1 MMLHERQKIARV
13 VPALLVRDLGKIL
26 MSRILAYQQS
36 KQRHHTKFACAGDIE
51 GRTLSDAHP
60 KEVERVAQ
68 LGKLDL
74 VTGDFAVHDTIK
86 AVLID
91 LRAWKNFK

>member
-13 VPALLVRDLGKIL
+13 APALLVRDLGEIL
-26 MSRILAYQQS
+26 MTKIQAYQQS
-36 KQRHHTKFACAGDIE
+36 KQRHHTKFACAGEVE

-68 LGKLDL
+68 LGKLDPI
-74 VTGDFAVHDTIK
+74 TGDFEVHDTIK